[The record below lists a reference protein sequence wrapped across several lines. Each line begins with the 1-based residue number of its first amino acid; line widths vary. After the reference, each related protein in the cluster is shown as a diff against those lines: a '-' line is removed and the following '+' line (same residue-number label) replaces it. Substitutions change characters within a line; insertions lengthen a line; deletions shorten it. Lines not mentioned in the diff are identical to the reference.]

1 MGFASGERVSS
12 CCAETPDMS
21 ETLSIID
28 RLVSGRAPKQDAATL
43 ADTIGRDL
51 LQLMNTWARLDRSSA
66 KRFKTLQSSV
76 LNYGVEGIAGRT
88 MEPSVLVDFERSI
101 RNAVERFEPR
111 LDPDSIQVQVLQ
123 RGVGLSATEFTLRIT
138 GQMRGESSNRQLV
151 FDSLVNSDTGR
162 VKLI

>member
-1 MGFASGERVSS
+1 
-12 CCAETPDMS
+12 MS

-28 RLVSGRAPKQDAATL
+28 RLVSGRGPKQDAATL

-51 LQLMNTWARLDRSSA
+51 LQLLNTWARLNRADAANFETLRSC
-66 KRFKTLQSSV
+66 V

-88 MEPSVLVDFERSI
+88 METGALKHFEHSI
-101 RNAVERFEPR
+101 REAVDRFEPR
-111 LDPDSIQVQVLQ
+111 LDSETVLVQAIPS
-123 RGVGLSATEFTLRIT
+123 GSGLSSTEFTLRIT
-138 GQMRGESSNRQLV
+138 GQMRGESGTRQLV